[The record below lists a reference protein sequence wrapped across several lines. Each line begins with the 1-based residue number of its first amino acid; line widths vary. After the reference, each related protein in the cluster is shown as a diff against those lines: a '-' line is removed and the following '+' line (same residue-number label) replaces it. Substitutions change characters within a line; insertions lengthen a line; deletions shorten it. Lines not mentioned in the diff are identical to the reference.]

1 MRPLLHQPCVID
13 DPGFDRSLL
22 LHGGQRVLAHRFQNV
37 FIPPGGVS
45 HHVVQR
51 LMGLAHIVGAETSRH
66 RFHALAF
73 PGKQQAGAIGL
84 QRDHAIPVPRGLRQA
99 IQIGRE
105 AFLLGAWRNRM
116 GAHDQQLNIKEWQT
130 GWFFSSRYSV
140 YNTVVLGV
148 TKPMRTDH
156 VTGFLLILI
165 AAVMNGAYAIP
176 MKFMSRWKWENIWL
190 VWTVLGLWALPL
202 A

>member
-1 MRPLLHQPCVID
+1 MGPCFSSRAARTGAPLPECLHPS
-13 DPGFDRSLL
+13 R
-22 LHGGQRVLAHRFQNV
+22 
-37 FIPPGGVS
+37 GVS
-45 HHVVQR
+45 YHVVQR

-116 GAHDQQLNIKEWQT
+116 GAHDQQLTTN
-130 GWFFSSRYSV
+130 
-140 YNTVVLGV
+140 
-148 TKPMRTDH
+148 P
-156 VTGFLLILI
+156 
-165 AAVMNGAYAIP
+165 
-176 MKFMSRWKWENIWL
+176 
-190 VWTVLGLWALPL
+190 
-202 A
+202 